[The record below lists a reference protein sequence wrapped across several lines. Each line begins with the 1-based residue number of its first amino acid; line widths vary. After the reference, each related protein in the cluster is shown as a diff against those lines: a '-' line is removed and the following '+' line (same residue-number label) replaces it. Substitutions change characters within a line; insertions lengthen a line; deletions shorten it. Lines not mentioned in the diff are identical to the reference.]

1 MLHFEIPQILNDYG
15 TAAIDYL
22 GSADKQFPFIY
33 YTSYAA
39 FRNDNYRKRGKH

>member
-33 YTSYAA
+33 YRSP
-39 FRNDNYRKRGKH
+39 NDIQEKMVN